1 MPCSTKKT
9 TKSRTVKSKTN
20 TKKYAPR
27 VKDYQFDPYYITYV
41 KPTLRDTPSHP
52 IGEGE
57 TYLMSIESARE
68 GNEDR
73 PYYYLNKNNL
83 STGRLTAHKN
93 SKIHKEWITDL
104 KRYARN
110 RNNPSRAEDIMALK
124 QVKAA
129 RKSNKRKSYT
139 KVKKYAAYDKLN
151 PLSRR
156 YSKVPDWV
164 YY

>member
-9 TKSRTVKSKTN
+9 TKSRTGKSKTN

-27 VKDYQFDPYYITYV
+27 VRDYQYDPYYITYV
-41 KPTLRDTPSHP
+41 KPTLRHIPSQP
-52 IGEGE
+52 LGEGE

-68 GNEDR
+68 DNEDY

-83 STGRLTAHKN
+83 STGRLTAHQN
-93 SKIHKEWITDL
+93 SKIHKEWSADR
-104 KRYARN
+104 KKYARN
-110 RNNPSRAEDIMALK
+110 NVTRADDIMMLK

-164 YY
+164 